1 MTTYTPGQLAR
12 VLGLPEPTA
21 EQAAVIGAELGP
33 LAVIAGAGSGKS
45 ETMAA
50 RLVWLAANGMVRA
63 DRVLGLTFTRKAAAE
78 LADRVRGRLDR
89 LYRAGLAGVQADSEA
104 EPVISTYHAYA
115 GRLVSD
121 HALREGLEPSM
132 RLITPAL
139 SWQLAAAIVA
149 AYDGPMDAVQW
160 TPQTVTAAVLQL
172 TGDLAEHLRAPGEVR
187 AVGEWLA
194 RQQAALPG
202 RSPAAVRR
210 VLETQRAREQL
221 LPLVERYQ
229 AAKQAREVLDHGDQ
243 VELAARIAAR
253 HPEVGA
259 AERGRYHV
267 VLLDEYQDTSHAQLV
282 LLRALFGG
290 GHPVTAVGDPC
301 QSIYGWRGASAGNL
315 RRFAHDFPAK
325 AGERTPVRL
334 LSTSFRNT
342 GRVLDAAARLQA
354 ELRAEAPDVPVLV
367 PAPGRSD
374 RGRVTAALLPTAV
387 DEADWVGDQAAA
399 LLALPIGS
407 APDGRPWPDGQPAGV
422 RPSDIAVLCRKRSQ
436 FAELRRA
443 LEARSIPCEVVGL
456 GGLLSVPE
464 VQDVVATLRVLHDA
478 AASDALARLLT
489 GPRWRI
495 GPRDLV
501 ALGRRARDL
510 ARGAGDQGAADQ
522 DSPDQDSPDQDRADQ
537 DRADQDRA
545 DQAANA
551 DPAPAPGPPPRPDDP
566 EDARPPLEG
575 DPGGGPPI
583 ADALTEALTD
593 LTAETGSLVEAL
605 DDLGDP
611 AGYSPTGYA
620 RLSALAGEARY
631 LRAHVSRPL
640 ADLIAEVERALSLDI
655 EVAARPG
662 GDLATAR
669 ADLDAFTDV
678 AATFAGDQPEPTLG
692 AFLAYLAA
700 AQQEEFGLETG
711 RVGESDTVK
720 LLTVHAAK
728 GLQWPAV
735 FVPGLAAG
743 ERSQVFPARPRVSTR
758 WTDNARLIPYR
769 LRGDVADLP
778 DLPSLE
784 ADALEAFTA
793 ACSARDLAEERRL
806 GYVAA
811 TRAAFWLGCSGYWWG
826 DATAA
831 LGPSVFLA
839 EVRQA
844 CEAGAGTIAEWADRP
859 ADDAENPLLA
869 EAAEADW
876 PATPAGQHHAAVG
889 EAAALVEAAA
899 RARAWERADGPG
911 AADGVGVAAD
921 GAGVA
926 QAAGAAESGR
936 DALAPPERELAA
948 SWELDAGLL
957 LAERGR
963 LRERGDGPV
972 EVLLPARLS
981 VSALVALARDP
992 DALARQVRR
1001 PMPQPP
1007 AGQARKGTAFH
1018 RWLEERFGQQR
1029 LIDDDDLFT
1038 EEEEAPDE
1046 NLIELR
1052 AQFEAGQWGGRWPRE
1067 VEVPFDMLIGDRQVR
1082 GRIDAVFADSD
1093 ETFDVVD
1100 WKTGLPPRSQP
1111 EQDAVAVQLAAYRLA
1126 WSALADIPLGRVR
1139 AAFYYVRRDRT
1150 VRPADLLD
1158 EAGLVALINRVPVA
1172 GSGG

>member
-1 MTTYTPGQLAR
+1 MSAYAPSYNGNDPVITYTPGQLAR

-21 EQAAVIGAELGP
+21 EQAAVIGAGLGP
-33 LAVIAGAGSGKS
+33 QAVIAGAGSGKS

-50 RLVWLAANGMVRA
+50 RLVWLVANGMVRA

-78 LADRVRGRLDR
+78 LADRVRSRLDR
-89 LYRAGLAGVQADSEA
+89 LQRAGLADVQADAEA

-187 AVGEWLA
+187 GVGEWLA

-202 RSPAAVRR
+202 KSTAAVRR

-229 AAKQAREVLDHGDQ
+229 AAKNAREVLDHGDQ

-259 AERGRYHV
+259 AERGRYHA

-354 ELRAEAPDVPVLV
+354 ELRAEAPDVPLLV

-407 APDGRPWPDGQPAGV
+407 APDGRPWPEGQPVGV

-464 VQDVVATLRVLHDA
+464 VQDVVATLRVLHDG

-510 ARGAGDQGAADQ
+510 ARGAGDQEGADRGGADGGGV
-522 DSPDQDSPDQDRADQ
+522 
-537 DRADQDRA
+537 
-545 DQAANA
+545 DQAA
-551 DPAPAPGPPPRPDDP
+551 P
-566 EDARPPLEG
+566 EG

-611 AGYSPTGYA
+611 AGYSDAGYA
-620 RLSALAGEARY
+620 RLSALASEARY
-631 LRAHVSRPL
+631 LRAHVTRPL

-662 GDLATAR
+662 GDLASAR

-743 ERSQVFPARPRVSTR
+743 DRSQVFPARPRVSTR
-758 WTDNARLIPYR
+758 WTDNARLIPFA

-778 DLPSLE
+778 GLPSLE

-793 ACSARDLAEERRL
+793 ACAARDLAEERRL

-831 LGPSVFLA
+831 LGPSVFLT

-844 CEAGAGTIAEWADRP
+844 CEAGAGTVAQWADRP
-859 ADDAENPLLA
+859 GDDAENPLLA
-869 EAAEADW
+869 DAAEADW

-889 EAAALVEAAA
+889 EAAALVEAAGNA
-899 RARAWERADGPG
+899 RTWERAD
-911 AADGVGVAAD
+911 
-921 GAGVA
+921 
-926 QAAGAAESGR
+926 AAGAAHTARAGGTEDTAGAADAAEAR
-936 DALAPPERELAA
+936 ADALTPDERELAA
-948 SWELDAGLL
+948 AWELDAALL
-957 LAERGR
+957 LAERRR

-992 DALARQVRR
+992 DGLARQVRR

-1029 LIDDDDLFT
+1029 LIDDDDLFA
-1038 EEEEAPDE
+1038 EEDEGPDE

-1082 GRIDAVFADSD
+1082 GRIDAVFADTD
-1093 ETFDVVD
+1093 GTFDVVD
-1100 WKTGLPPRSQP
+1100 WKTGQPPRSQP
-1111 EQDAVAVQLAAYRLA
+1111 EREAVAVQLAAYRLA

-1172 GSGG
+1172 G